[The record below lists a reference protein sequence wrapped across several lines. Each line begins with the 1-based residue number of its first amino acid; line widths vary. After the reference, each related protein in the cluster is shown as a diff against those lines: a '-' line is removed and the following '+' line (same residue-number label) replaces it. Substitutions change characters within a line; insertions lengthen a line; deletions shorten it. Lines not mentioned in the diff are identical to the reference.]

1 MANIEVP
8 GIEFVHILQKD
19 WIKFKE
25 LDPLD
30 RLELLALPGS
40 FGIGAVD
47 VSGEEALDV
56 GVMVVLQDHGSY
68 VLEWLCIDQQ
78 YRDREIGGALLKML
92 FDLAAE
98 KGHEKVYAR
107 MTSEIEEVVEDY
119 LHDHFFED
127 EMAQPDMFRISVIDF
142 FKKAKMIGVGDDSKC
157 VPLSNLDDE
166 KKNRLLEY
174 IRGCEESY
182 LLFEGWMDWNYM
194 DPVLSCVSYGQDEKI
209 DGVFLCVTAGLN
221 CCPILLAADSPIIE
235 QRLIGHAMKELH
247 SMEKRGYILSVF
259 CRSDD
264 MSEMAEDILK
274 GEGRI
279 SQKLLIADINRYVSY
294 RDAFYTE
301 NP

>member
-127 EMAQPDMFRISVIDF
+127 EIEQPDLFRISVIDF
-142 FKKAKMIGVGDDSKC
+142 FKKGKMISAVEESLC
-157 VPLSNLDDE
+157 TPLKELDDE

-174 IRGCEESY
+174 IRDCEEGFA
-182 LLFEGWMDWNYM
+182 LFEGWMNWDLM
-194 DPVLSCVSYGQDEKI
+194 DGELSSVSYGKNGDF
-209 DGVFLCVTAGLN
+209 DGVFLCLTAGIN
-221 CCPILLAADSPIIE
+221 CYPILLAADEPLIE
-235 QRLIGHAMKELH
+235 QRLVGHAMHLLH
-247 SMEKRGYILSVF
+247 SMEKKGYMLSVL
-259 CRSDD
+259 CRSMD

-279 SQKLLIADINRYVSY
+279 KQKLLSADVSRYIGY
-294 RDAFYTE
+294 RDAQ
-301 NP
+301 